1 MDVTIF
7 RLSSTNK
14 ENPIKKIM
22 KKILFASA
30 LILSTLSCKENKSRN
45 AQVVENAVD
54 NSESSVSGSL
64 KSYRDENMI
73 DKIYSEL
80 IKNDK
85 SLKALDDKLVK
96 LYDENRKVLELYAEP
111 LHKSES
117 FYLDAKSQA
126 GTIKDSIL
134 KQQMEKEI
142 KISSDQYDLKISK
155 VKELMA
161 KVNQNSD
168 DINNQYTAFKIRKT
182 LPEIEKYQNAHPL
195 KTDSLENFIKKQNE
209 LLNELKKLK

>member
-1 MDVTIF
+1 
-7 RLSSTNK
+7 
-14 ENPIKKIM
+14 M

-30 LILSTLSCKENKSRN
+30 LILSVLSCTENKPEN
-45 AQVVENAVD
+45 TPAVDNAVD
-54 NSESSVSGSL
+54 NAESSVSGTL

-85 SLKALDDKLVK
+85 NLKLLDDKLVQ
-96 LYDENRKVLELYAEP
+96 LYEENRKVLALYAEI

-117 FYLDAKSQA
+117 FYLDAKSLA
-126 GTIKDSIL
+126 GTIKDSLL
-134 KQQMEKEI
+134 KQQVEKEI
-142 KISSDQYDLKISK
+142 TISSDQYDLTISK

-161 KVNQNSD
+161 KVNQNID

-182 LPEIEKYQNAHPL
+182 LPEIGKYQNAHPL
-195 KTDSLENFIKKQNE
+195 KTDSLESLIKKQNE
-209 LLNELKKLK
+209 LLNELKNLK